1 MKKLK
6 RFAAVLLAG
15 IMVLTLLTACGSD
28 TGIGKID
35 KEKQDEMEKQLASM
49 GITANDPELYQ
60 IALKHLEADIL
71 FSRGKPLFK
80 NSIQQK
86 GIDPSEKNVILTVT
100 AKYDSSK
107 TDLAYLTAFMGWM
120 LKQNYPDAAINVNSG
135 WSKAAIVVKTNAEG
149 SYVALSVQVENPAFQ

>member
-15 IMVLTLLTACGSD
+15 ILTLTLLTACGSD
-28 TGIGKID
+28 TGTGKID
-35 KEKQDEMEKQLASM
+35 KEKQDEMEKQLTSM

-71 FSRGKPLFK
+71 FSKGPLFRS
-80 NSIQQK
+80 SIDQK
-86 GIDPSEKNVILTVT
+86 GIDPPEKNVILTVT
-100 AKYDSSK
+100 AKYDSSN
-107 TDLAYLTAFMGWM
+107 TDLAYLTAFMDQMRKG
-120 LKQNYPDAAINVNSG
+120 KYPDAAINVNSG
-135 WSKAAIVVKTNAEG
+135 WAKAAIVVKTNAEG

>member
-15 IMVLTLLTACGSD
+15 IVVLTLLTACDSD

-35 KEKQDEMEKQLASM
+35 KEKQDELEKQLTSV

-60 IALKHLEADIL
+60 IALKHLEADML
-71 FSRGKPLFK
+71 FSKGKPLFR
-80 NSIQQK
+80 NSIYQK
-86 GIDPSEKNVILTVT
+86 GITPPEKNVILTVT
-100 AKYDSSK
+100 REYDSSN
-107 TDLAYLTAFMGWM
+107 TDLAYLTTFMDSM
-120 LKQNYPDAAINVNSG
+120 LKQYYPNAAINVNSG
-135 WSKAAIVVKTNAEG
+135 WSKAAVVVKTNAEG

>member
-15 IMVLTLLTACGSD
+15 ILTLTLLTACGSD
-28 TGIGKID
+28 TGTGKID
-35 KEKQDEMEKQLASM
+35 KEKQDEMEKQLTSM

-71 FSRGKPLFK
+71 FSSGKPLFRS
-80 NSIQQK
+80 SIDQK
-86 GIDPSEKNVILTVT
+86 GIDPPEKNVILTVT
-100 AKYDSSK
+100 AKYDSK
-107 TDLAYLTAFMGWM
+107 TDLAYLTAFMDSM
-120 LKQNYPDAAINVNSG
+120 LKGKYPDAAINVNSG
-135 WSKAAIVVKTNAEG
+135 WAKAAIVVKTNAEG

>member
-15 IMVLTLLTACGSD
+15 ILTLTLLAACGSD
-28 TGIGKID
+28 TGTGKID
-35 KEKQDEMEKQLASM
+35 KEKQDEMEKQLTSM

-71 FSRGKPLFK
+71 FSKGKPLFR

-86 GIDPSEKNVILTVT
+86 GIDPPEKNVILTVT

-107 TDLAYLTAFMGWM
+107 TDLAYLTAFMGSM
-120 LKQNYPDAAINVNSG
+120 LKGKYPDAAINVNSG
-135 WSKAAIVVKTNAEG
+135 WAKAAIVVKTNAEG

>member
-15 IMVLTLLTACGSD
+15 ILTLILLTACGGD
-28 TGIGKID
+28 TGTGKID

-60 IALKHLEADIL
+60 IALKNLEADIL
-71 FSRGKPLFK
+71 FSKDKPFFR
-80 NSIQQK
+80 NSIYQK
-86 GIDPSEKNVILTVT
+86 GIDSPEKNVILTVT
-100 AKYDSSK
+100 AQYDSSK

-135 WSKAAIVVKTNAEG
+135 WAKAAIVVKTNAEG

>member
-35 KEKQDEMEKQLASM
+35 KEKQDELEKQLASV

-60 IALKHLEADIL
+60 IALKNLETDML
-71 FSRGKPLFK
+71 FSKGKPLFR
-80 NSIQQK
+80 NSIYQK
-86 GIDPSEKNVILTVT
+86 GIDPREETVILTVT
-100 AKYDSSK
+100 AKYGKD
-107 TDLAYLTAFMGWM
+107 TDLAYLTAFMDSM
-120 LKQNYPDAAINVNSG
+120 LKQKYPDAAINVKSG
-135 WSKAAIVVKTNAEG
+135 WAKAAIVVKTNTEG

>member
-6 RFAAVLLAG
+6 RFAAVLLAC
-15 IMVLTLLTACGSD
+15 ILTLTLLTACGSD
-28 TGIGKID
+28 TGTGKID
-35 KEKQDEMEKQLASM
+35 KEKQDPLEKQLASV

-71 FSRGKPLFK
+71 FSKDKPFFR
-80 NSIQQK
+80 NSIYQK
-86 GIDPSEKNVILTVT
+86 GIDSPEKNVILTVT

-107 TDLAYLTAFMGWM
+107 TDLAYLTAFMNWM

-135 WSKAAIVVKTNAEG
+135 WAKAAIVVKTNAEG

>member
-15 IMVLTLLTACGSD
+15 IMVLTLLTACDGD

-35 KEKQDEMEKQLASM
+35 KEKQDELEKQLAGV

-60 IALKHLEADIL
+60 IALKNLETDML
-71 FSRGKPLFK
+71 FSKGKPLFRS
-80 NSIQQK
+80 SIDQK
-86 GIDPSEKNVILTVT
+86 GITPPEKNVILTVT
-100 AKYDSSK
+100 AQYDSSK

-120 LKQNYPDAAINVNSG
+120 LKRNYPDAAINVNSG
-135 WSKAAIVVKTNAEG
+135 WAKAAIVVKTNAEG
-149 SYVALSVQVENPAFQ
+149 RYVALSVQVENPAFQ

>member
-15 IMVLTLLTACGSD
+15 ILTLTLLTACGSD
-28 TGIGKID
+28 TGTGKID

-60 IALKHLEADIL
+60 IALKNLEADIL
-71 FSRGKPLFK
+71 FSKGKPFFRK
-80 NSIQQK
+80 NIYQK
-86 GIDPSEKNVILTVT
+86 GIIPPEKNVILTVT
-100 AKYDSSK
+100 REYDSN
-107 TDLAYLTAFMGWM
+107 TDLAYLTAFMDSM
-120 LKQNYPDAAINVNSG
+120 LKGNYPDAAINVNSG
-135 WSKAAIVVKTNAEG
+135 WAKAAIVVKTNAEG

>member
-15 IMVLTLLTACGSD
+15 ILTLTLLTACGSD
-28 TGIGKID
+28 TGTGKID
-35 KEKQDEMEKQLASM
+35 KEKQDEMEKQLTSM

-71 FSRGKPLFK
+71 LSKGKPLFR
-80 NSIQQK
+80 NSIYQK
-86 GIDPSEKNVILTVT
+86 GITPPEKNVILTVT
-100 AKYDSSK
+100 REYDSNI
-107 TDLAYLTAFMGWM
+107 DLAYLTTFMGSM
-120 LKQNYPDAAINVNSG
+120 LKGKYPDAAINVNSG
-135 WSKAAIVVKTNAEG
+135 WAKAAIVVKTNAEG

>member
-15 IMVLTLLTACGSD
+15 ILTLTLLTACGSD
-28 TGIGKID
+28 TGTGKID
-35 KEKQDEMEKQLASM
+35 KEKQDEMEKQLTSM

-71 FSRGKPLFK
+71 FSKGKPLFRS
-80 NSIQQK
+80 SIDQK
-86 GIDPSEKNVILTVT
+86 GITPPEKNVILTVT
-100 AKYDSSK
+100 AKYGDK
-107 TDLAYLTAFMGWM
+107 TDLAYLTTFMGSM
-120 LKQNYPDAAINVNSG
+120 LKRKYPDAAINVNSG
-135 WSKAAIVVKTNAEG
+135 WAKAAIVVKTNAEG